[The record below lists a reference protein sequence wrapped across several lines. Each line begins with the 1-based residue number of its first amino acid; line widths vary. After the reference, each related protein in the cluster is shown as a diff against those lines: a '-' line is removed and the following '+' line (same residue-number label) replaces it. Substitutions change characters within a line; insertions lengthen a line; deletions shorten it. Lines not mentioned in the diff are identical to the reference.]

1 MEKIKIQLDSR
12 LSNRGLFGRPLVLIT
27 ISAVMITSVFAVLFY
42 TSNNSVEFG
51 QSITP
56 IQSCAYAQGA
66 GSIVLTP
73 SSTFDANLNNTGYA
87 GFELSGI
94 TESLQSGYT
103 GCQGKVLSTMFL
115 DASNAPIALVSYGGH
130 DLTTFQIDNATQLI
144 GQVNTGYDNLIT
156 PNFAGLCTTDG
167 QYCYNLSTLADQ
179 GTFTVSNLGQSVPG
193 DSINLGFSLS
203 YKVDATAVKQV
214 VMQTLSG
221 FTSSLQ

>member
-12 LSNRGLFGRPLVLIT
+12 LSNLGLFGRPLVLIT

-73 SSTFDANLNNTGYA
+73 SSTFDANFNNTGNP
-87 GFELSGI
+87 GFELSGL

-115 DASNAPIALVSYGGH
+115 DASNAPMILVSYGGH
-130 DLTTFQIDNATQLI
+130 DLTTFQIDNAI
-144 GQVNTGYDNLIT
+144 GQGNTGYDNLIT

-193 DSINLGFSLS
+193 DSINLGFSLFQ
-203 YKVDATAVKQV
+203 KVDATAVKQV

>member
-12 LSNRGLFGRPLVLIT
+12 LSNLGLFGRPLVLIT

-73 SSTFDANLNNTGYA
+73 SSTFDANFNNTGNP
-87 GFELSGI
+87 GFELSGL

-115 DASNAPIALVSYGGH
+115 DASNAPMILVSYGGH
-130 DLTTFQIDNATQLI
+130 DLTTFQIDNAI
-144 GQVNTGYDNLIT
+144 GQGNTGYDNLIT

-193 DSINLGFSLS
+193 DSINLGFSLF
-203 YKVDATAVKQV
+203 YKVDATVVKQV

>member
-12 LSNRGLFGRPLVLIT
+12 LSNLGLFGRPLVLIT

-73 SSTFDANLNNTGYA
+73 SSTFDADFNNTGNP
-87 GFELSGI
+87 GFELSGL

-115 DASNAPIALVSYGGH
+115 DASNAPMILVSYGGH
-130 DLTTFQIDNATQLI
+130 DLTTFQIDNAI
-144 GQVNTGYDNLIT
+144 GQGNTGYDNLIT

-193 DSINLGFSLS
+193 DSINLGFSLF

>member
-1 MEKIKIQLDSR
+1 MEKIKIQLESR
-12 LSNRGLFGRPLVLIT
+12 FSNRGHFGRPLVLMT
-27 ISAVMITSVFAVLFY
+27 ISAVMITGVFAVLFY

-73 SSTFDANLNNTGYA
+73 SSTYDASFNNTGNP
-87 GFELSGI
+87 GFELSGL
-94 TESLQSGYT
+94 TESLQSGYA

-115 DASNAPIALVSYGGH
+115 DANNAPIPIVTYHSQ
-130 DLTTFQIDNATQLI
+130 DLTTFQINNGTQVVSNA
-144 GQVNTGYDNLIT
+144 NAGYADLV
-156 PNFAGLCTTDG
+156 AAHLAALCTTDG
-167 QYCYNLSTLADQ
+167 KHCYKLSGLAAL
-179 GTFTVSNLGQSVPG
+179 GTFTASNLGQSVPG

-203 YKVDATAVKQV
+203 SKVDAAAVQQV

-221 FTSSLQ
+221 FTSPLL

>member
-12 LSNRGLFGRPLVLIT
+12 LSNLGLFGRPLVLIT

-73 SSTFDANLNNTGYA
+73 SSTFDANFNNTGNP
-87 GFELSGI
+87 GFELSGL

-115 DASNAPIALVSYGGH
+115 DASNAPMILVSYGGH
-130 DLTTFQIDNATQLI
+130 DLTTFQIDNAI
-144 GQVNTGYDNLIT
+144 GQGNTGYDNLIT

-203 YKVDATAVKQV
+203 SKVDATAVKQV

>member
-12 LSNRGLFGRPLVLIT
+12 LSNLGLFGRPLVLIT

-73 SSTFDANLNNTGYA
+73 SSTFDANFNNTGNP
-87 GFELSGI
+87 GFELSGL

-115 DASNAPIALVSYGGH
+115 DASNAPMILVSYGGH
-130 DLTTFQIDNATQLI
+130 DLTTFQIDNAI
-144 GQVNTGYDNLIT
+144 GQGNTGYDNLIT

-193 DSINLGFSLS
+193 DSINLGFSLLN
-203 YKVDATAVKQV
+203 KVDATAVKQV